1 MKSILRWNDLISALL
16 SLLVLLGA
24 GMLIRAKLADRSTI
38 ENDWILTVDEQRALP
53 EGVMP
58 VVVMRTPWYDEQSL
72 PYIVL

>member
-24 GMLIRAKLADRSTI
+24 GMLIRAKLADSSTI
-38 ENDWILTVDEQRALP
+38 DNYWILTVDEQRALR

-58 VVVMRTPWYDEQSL
+58 VVVMRTPLYD
-72 PYIVL
+72 